1 MLTRC
6 GTKNIWHWA
15 HKGRLHCDPWW
26 ENETEWHRSWK
37 SRFPRDWQEVP
48 ARDDTG
54 ELHIAD
60 VKTPYGLV
68 VEFQHSAIKAEE
80 VLKRTAFY
88 GQVIWIVDGRRR
100 PTDWIQYERMLSE
113 NRPQRSTALISI
125 QSFTK
130 KPASSQNGVH
140 SARLSA
146 LILGA
151 KTCAC
156 LQLPRVRRGI
166 SSIIPRQN
174 FPRRYPRGNPCQL
187 FSSGSQPSPDIGHVG
202 DFRDRYH
209 LLKRIL
215 CRRG

>member
-113 NRPQRSTALISI
+113 NRPQRFDGVDIYTVFYKETRLLTEWGSLGKIVGFDFGGENLCLLTASQGSKRYLFDYSKAEFSKAISEG
-125 QSFTK
+125 QPLPVVQFG
-130 KPASSQNGVH
+130 KPAQPGYRS
-140 SARLSA
+140 
-146 LILGA
+146 
-151 KTCAC
+151 
-156 LQLPRVRRGI
+156 RR
-166 SSIIPRQN
+166 R
-174 FPRRYPRGNPCQL
+174 F
-187 FSSGSQPSPDIGHVG
+187 
-202 DFRDRYH
+202 
-209 LLKRIL
+209 
-215 CRRG
+215 